1 MDLIDSVLNR
11 IEKKNESQDGLLAT
25 KESLQAHATD
35 HANPHAV
42 SKEQVGLGNADNTSD
57 LDKPVSV
64 AQQSA
69 ILDAVTRSGTYTDR
83 KIADLINGAPETLD
97 TLKEIADAITENETV
112 VDAINEAIGKKADKE
127 ALGAYLPL
135 TGGTITKGGNVPL
148 VISNDGGNY
157 LGVILK
163 ADSNAFGESN
173 IRLTSEATSSEKR
186 FMIQEVTEETKNLF
200 QLSESNRKVYDSNS
214 KSLKKILVEGEALPA
229 TGGKISGNTNPLLN
243 IERTTEGG
251 SASLKLTPGN
261 GTKGGILIQS
271 NYRESGNQFL
281 VIRQNELNE
290 ILNLFA
296 VSETQRQIHDYKT
309 GTLKEILVQGD
320 PADSI
325 KLPRVYSGNANYKPG
340 KDIFEIKEFSNN
352 SNNIPTSNW
361 YHIITMQGNDAEEK
375 YIAQLA
381 VGETIDALYY
391 RNLNKNVYSKW
402 YKILFAGD
410 ALPTTGEGVHS
421 AYGIAGQKGYVKFAS
436 LKINSTFVDHPITL
450 ILSKRHL
457 GIPTKVSILFNG
469 TSTKDPELNKITYQG
484 IDNQISIARSGE
496 GTWDFYVKKYD
507 DGGHDNLT
515 VFQVLKSSSRNQG
528 KFDITWKDEQVD
540 SLPDNAVYNV
550 KYCELD
556 EIKDFILINQQGLN
570 FTNNICTIFDERI
583 TGNSLADVYF
593 TSDTI
598 ATAEN
603 ADIYV
608 ETYDKNVKLTANNPF
623 TGTIKATI
631 RIGVI

>member
-1 MDLIDSVLNR
+1 MVTTINYSSTFSFQKPVSEEKYNISVFNTNMDLIDSVLNR

-25 KESLQAHATD
+25 KESVQAHATD

-57 LDKPVSV
+57 MDKPVSV

-112 VDAINEAIGKKADKE
+112 ADAINEAIGKKADKE

-290 ILNLFA
+290 ILNLFI
-296 VSETQRQIHDYKT
+296 VSESQKLIHDYKT
-309 GTLKEILVQGD
+309 GTLKEILVEGD
-320 PADSI
+320 ISSFQPGEIVEFPNVNNSFSGYVSNGTKTIYFSI
-325 KLPRVYSGNANYKPG
+325 PFIKSVEKRTISLEASQINVRTAGKYILKQVMSSNYKINVVQKVGNIATFTIENLDFSIFLNVENNTSVSVSGNFK
-340 KDIFEIKEFSNN
+340 FTFS
-352 SNNIPTSNW
+352 
-361 YHIITMQGNDAEEK
+361 
-375 YIAQLA
+375 
-381 VGETIDALYY
+381 
-391 RNLNKNVYSKW
+391 
-402 YKILFAGD
+402 
-410 ALPTTGEGVHS
+410 
-421 AYGIAGQKGYVKFAS
+421 
-436 LKINSTFVDHPITL
+436 
-450 ILSKRHL
+450 
-457 GIPTKVSILFNG
+457 
-469 TSTKDPELNKITYQG
+469 
-484 IDNQISIARSGE
+484 
-496 GTWDFYVKKYD
+496 
-507 DGGHDNLT
+507 
-515 VFQVLKSSSRNQG
+515 
-528 KFDITWKDEQVD
+528 
-540 SLPDNAVYNV
+540 
-550 KYCELD
+550 
-556 EIKDFILINQQGLN
+556 
-570 FTNNICTIFDERI
+570 
-583 TGNSLADVYF
+583 
-593 TSDTI
+593 
-598 ATAEN
+598 
-603 ADIYV
+603 
-608 ETYDKNVKLTANNPF
+608 
-623 TGTIKATI
+623 
-631 RIGVI
+631 